1 MGQVERPGA
10 GLKKNL
16 GNLSFSGGTR
26 VWKVRGVGGR
36 SSLPLDEGLPVVKKS
51 AGEERSVDLGLSS
64 DVHRTLR
71 HLAAE
76 HDVSVPRLLKNM
88 INEFIA
94 IRTSAQ
100 QSVPED
106 FPELVPTEM
115 SNGEEIKE

>member
-1 MGQVERPGA
+1 MGQVERLGA
-10 GLKKNL
+10 GLKKNR
-16 GNLSFSGGTR
+16 GNLSFAGGTR

-51 AGEERSVDLGLSS
+51 AGEERSVYLGLSS